1 MKQKSRRQPTP
12 SNLRNRGRGKK
23 QKIVTWVILIFF
35 LILSILG
42 GLAAVQITRLQ
53 SAASGSSDAILVL
66 GGSIKRE
73 MYVTQF
79 AKQNP
84 DIPIVISQGSASPCV
99 QLIFDRD
106 RAPAKNVWLERCA
119 YSTFT
124 NFTFSGELLKQWD
137 VKKVKVITSQTHLP
151 RAKWLAHILLGAK
164 GIAVEIETVQEEGI
178 PGNKEFWLKTALD
191 VTRSLIWAIIEPYYS
206 TECQQVERLS
216 EIDITQWQSEDYQC
230 EHQGQLD

>member
-1 MKQKSRRQPTP
+1 MKQKSRPQPTP
-12 SNLRNRGRGKK
+12 SNLSTRGRGKT
-23 QKIVTWVILIFF
+23 QKIVTGITVFF
-35 LILSILG
+35 VLILG
-42 GLAAVQITRLQ
+42 GFWAVQMLRLQ
-53 SAASGSSDAILVL
+53 SAAAGSVDAILVL

-79 AKQNP
+79 ARENP

-106 RAPAKNVWLERCA
+106 RAPNQNVWLERCA

-137 VKKVKVITSQTHLP
+137 VKKVKVITSETHLP
-151 RAKWLAHILLGAK
+151 RAKWLAQILLGAK
-164 GIAVEIETVQEEGI
+164 GIAVEIETVEEEGI

-191 VTRSLIWAIIEPYYS
+191 VTRSLIWAIIDQFYPS
-206 TECQQVERLS
+206 ECQQVERLS
-216 EIDITQWQSEDYQC
+216 EINITQWQPDDYEC
-230 EHQGQLD
+230 EHQGHLD

>member
-1 MKQKSRRQPTP
+1 MKHKSRPQPTP
-12 SNLRNRGRGKK
+12 PQLGHKLRGKK
-23 QKIVTWVILIFF
+23 KKLVTQVILVFF
-35 LILSILG
+35 LILGILG
-42 GLAAVQITRLQ
+42 GLATSQIIRLQ

-84 DIPIVISQGSASPCV
+84 DIPIVISEGSAAPCV
-99 QLIFDRD
+99 QLIFERD
-106 RAPAKNVWLERCA
+106 RAPAQNVWLEQCA

-137 VKKVKVITSQTHLP
+137 AKKVKVITSQTHLP
-151 RAKWLAHILLGAK
+151 RAKWLAQILLGAK
-164 GIAVEIETVQEEGI
+164 GIAVEIETVPEEGI

-191 VTRSLIWAIIEPYYS
+191 VTRSLIWTLIDPFYS
-206 TECQQVERLS
+206 SECQQVQRLS
-216 EIDITQWQSEDYQC
+216 EIDITQWQPGDYHC